1 MPRQSLKKKGCKN
14 NMSKKILNLINTKID
29 LVQETLD
36 KLVNKEDSESVIPPT
51 SDTLGSYQSDM
62 NVGEPNSSLTDNAS
76 YESNASTIGMESPVS
91 TDASATMVPD
101 SDASATM
108 VVGSDASATV
118 VPESDAS
125 ATVVPES
132 DASAT
137 VVPASSEVPGSEV
150 PAGSE
155 APVSSEAPGSE
166 ASTGSEAPSAD
177 NSSLPEG
184 VGHGQYSQDSFFEG
198 KYHDEK
204 PQQTTGGK
212 RRTNKRNKRRNM
224 KSRRRS

>member
-1 MPRQSLKKKGCKN
+1 MPRHSLKKKGCKN
-14 NMSKKILNLINTKID
+14 NMSKKILSLINTKID
-29 LVQETLD
+29 LVQETLE
-36 KLVNKEDSESVIPPT
+36 KILNKGDMQSDDYSNTTVTTPITESV
-51 SDTLGSYQSDM
+51 GSYQSDM
-62 NVGEPNSSLTDNAS
+62 NGDNGVDSLSSLSDNAS
-76 YESNASTIGMESPVS
+76 YDNDDVSPAPTLEASGSEAP
-91 TDASATMVPD
+91 
-101 SDASATM
+101 
-108 VVGSDASATV
+108 GSDATGTEAPGSEA
-118 VPESDAS
+118 PGSDVLGTEA
-125 ATVVPES
+125 PG
-132 DASAT
+132 
-137 VVPASSEVPGSEV
+137 SEAPGSEV

-155 APVSSEAPGSE
+155 A
-166 ASTGSEAPSAD
+166 STAD